1 MENSLPLINEKSKKM
16 RDSHGKIW
24 INKGRKVVMQRGVRE
39 LARRPPGN
47 LFRRIVYPEGA
58 NASP

>member
-1 MENSLPLINEKSKKM
+1 MK
-16 RDSHGKIW
+16 
-24 INKGRKVVMQRGVRE
+24 RGVRE

-47 LFRRIVYPEGA
+47 LFRRILDPQGA